1 MGVSWTKE
9 TITNSGTAGTT
20 TAESLTIDNIK
31 IDGTT
36 IGHTS
41 DTDLLTFASAV
52 LTLKG
57 TLSIDTTTDA
67 SSTTT
72 GSFHTDGG
80 VGIAKKL
87 YVGTD
92 LDVDGTA
99 NLDAVDID
107 GAVQIDNT
115 VTVGVDDT
123 GYDVKFFGDTASNYM
138 LWNTS
143 SDKLEINTTHNNTA
157 LLIKS
162 SATRSVSDAPDLV
175 ILKNTAPNDGDYLGS
190 VKFRSLDAGDS
201 SVRTYSEIDTYVRDA
216 DDNTADGSM
225 IFSVLSH
232 GAGTQALKIRSSNNG
247 ADAKVQTQ
255 VVNGALLYD
264 EVTFGDD
271 DNTPRVDG
279 GNIFITGDMN
289 GASVKITQLDN
300 GASGQ
305 MVIITVADSG
315 TAPEIDDGGNFLLSA
330 NWAPASHDTL
340 TLFTKNGTTW
350 REISRSDN

>member
-1 MGVSWTKE
+1 
-9 TITNSGTAGTT
+9 
-20 TAESLTIDNIK
+20 
-31 IDGTT
+31 
-36 IGHTS
+36 
-41 DTDLLTFASAV
+41 
-52 LTLKG
+52 
-57 TLSIDTTTDA
+57 
-67 SSTTT
+67 
-72 GSFHTDGG
+72 
-80 VGIAKKL
+80 
-87 YVGTD
+87 
-92 LDVDGTA
+92 
-99 NLDAVDID
+99 
-107 GAVQIDNT
+107 
-115 VTVGVDDT
+115 
-123 GYDVKFFGDTASNYM
+123 M

-255 VVNGALLYD
+255 VVNGPILLQQD
-264 EVTFGDD
+264 TFDDD

-279 GNIFITGDMN
+279 GNIFTTGDMN

-300 GASGQ
+300 ASQGQ
-305 MVIITVADSG
+305 IAILTVADSG
-315 TAPEIDDGGNFLLSA
+315 TAPEIDDGGNFILSG
-330 NWAPASHDTL
+330 NWAPGSHDTIV
-340 TLFTKNGTTW
+340 LFTKDGTNW
-350 REISRSDN
+350 REISRTNN